1 MSDMDCWLSYRSWGR
16 VRGGLCSRQLFRY
29 VGSFHYVHL
38 LGPLSPPPAPIHPA
52 GRFWRDS
59 EWTNTR
65 DVSVGKARSGTHH
78 FRTHFS
84 GDSCNTVRSRAGGQ
98 GRACGTMIR
107 KKRRCRHQWALGTNQ
122 AVRMDEGP
130 NQGVVVTVLSL
141 NPKGC
146 VQCFSLSRCLKSK
159 IYNNKKFPEI
169 VSVFRVNVAKIDNQR
184 SGEDRNK
191 WSASC

>member
-1 MSDMDCWLSYRSWGR
+1 MTWIVGSHINRGVGWEEGSAPGSYSDMWALSTMW
-16 VRGGLCSRQLFRY
+16 
-29 VGSFHYVHL
+29 HL

-59 EWTNTR
+59 EWTNT
-65 DVSVGKARSGTHH
+65 SGAHH

-84 GDSCNTVRSRAGGQ
+84 GDNCNTVQSRAGGQ
-98 GRACGTMIR
+98 GRACGSMLR
-107 KKRRCRHQWALGTNQ
+107 KKRRRRHQWALGTNQ
-122 AVRMDEGP
+122 AVRMDERP
-130 NQGVVVTVLSL
+130 NQGVVVTFLSL
-141 NPKGC
+141 IPKGC

-159 IYNNKKFPEI
+159 IYDNKKFPEI